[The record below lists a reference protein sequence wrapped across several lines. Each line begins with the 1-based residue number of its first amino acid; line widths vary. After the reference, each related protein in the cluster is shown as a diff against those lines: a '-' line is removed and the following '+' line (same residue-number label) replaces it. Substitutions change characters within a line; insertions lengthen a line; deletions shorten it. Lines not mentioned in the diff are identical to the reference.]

1 MEDYGFIITR
11 HVISEKTNKYWN
23 QSVKLIRSI
32 YPLKKIIIID
42 DNSDQDFVKS
52 DHNYKNTTIIKS
64 QYPKRGEL
72 LPFIYFLKNKWFNN
86 AVIIHDSVF
95 IHKKI
100 NFGRIKMPVLPIW
113 HFPDHDDN
121 PDNTNRILK
130 GLKNNTKL
138 LEMLNVGGDF
148 IMSFSGNKT
157 NKWYGVFG
165 CQCFINHDFLV
176 KIQKKY
182 NIENLLNYVSCR
194 TDRCSLERIF
204 ALIFHEE
211 NPMLKNVRSL
221 FGGIQTY
228 LRWGYN
234 YDEYHNDLFVKKRV
248 PKGWIKV
255 WTGR

>member
-42 DNSDQDFVKS
+42 DNSDQEFLKS

-113 HFPDHDDN
+113 HFPDHDDS

-138 LEMLNVGGDF
+138 LEMLKVGGDF

-194 TDRCSLERIF
+194 RDRCSLERIF

-234 YDEYHNDLFVKKRV
+234 YDEYHNDLFVKKRI
-248 PKGWIKV
+248 PKEWIKV

>member
-248 PKGWIKV
+248 PKGRIKV